1 MKKMKRVFTLLAA
14 VIFTLQIQAQ
24 CITGMPNDTVLICQY
39 DLLELGGNPT
49 LTGGVAP
56 FTYSWSI
63 TPITVSFATIYAS
76 DFLNDTTLL
85 HPILNSSYTYSDSLH
100 LYLTI
105 TDINGLSCTDTFL
118 YEMNQLSNW
127 VYFIHT
133 GPTGDMILLGDSM
146 QIYPNFLVVDSAVQP
161 VAYAWS
167 PSTNLSDSTNCC
179 PWSSATTYT
188 RYDVIV
194 TDANGC
200 QATDFFEVYVNN
212 PNAIDE
218 QNQNKTLL
226 KITDVLGR
234 KSKGT
239 KDTPLFYIYDDGTV
253 EKKIIIE

>member
-1 MKKMKRVFTLLAA
+1 MKKLFTLLAA
-14 VIFTLQIQAQ
+14 VLLTLQMSAQ
-24 CITGMPNDTVLICQY
+24 CITGMSNDTVLICQY
-39 DLLELGGNPT
+39 DLLELVGSPV

-63 TPITVSFATIYAS
+63 TPFTLSSATIYAS

-85 HPILNSSYTYSDSLH
+85 HPTLNSNNTYGNDSIN

-105 TDINGLSCTDTFL
+105 TDINGLTCTDTIL

-133 GPTGDMILLGDSM
+133 GPTGDQIQLGDSI
-146 QIYPNFLVVDSAVQP
+146 QIYPIFLATDSAVQP
-161 VAYAWS
+161 LTYAWS
-167 PSTNLSDSTNCC
+167 PSTNLSDSTSCC

-188 RYDVIV
+188 RYDVIS

-218 QNQNKTLL
+218 QSQNKTLL
-226 KITDVLGR
+226 KVTDVLGR

-239 KDTPLFYIYDDGTV
+239 KNTPLFYIYDDGTV